1 MFHMLIKQCSYFLV
15 YILGRLSTHSKLSF
29 KTECHSH
36 PFLMLGGL
44 DHVTPILM
52 TLYIFFQTQL
62 KLTIN
67 EETAFTSE
75 GFENMSKG
83 R

>member
-1 MFHMLIKQCSYFLV
+1 
-15 YILGRLSTHSKLSF
+15 
-29 KTECHSH
+29 
-36 PFLMLGGL
+36 MLGGL
-44 DHVTPILM
+44 DHTIPILM
-52 TLYIFFQTQL
+52 ALYIFFQTQL

-67 EETAFTSE
+67 EETVFISE

>member
-1 MFHMLIKQCSYFLV
+1 
-15 YILGRLSTHSKLSF
+15 
-29 KTECHSH
+29 
-36 PFLMLGGL
+36 MLGGL
-44 DHVTPILM
+44 DHVTSILM

-67 EETAFTSE
+67 EETAFISE